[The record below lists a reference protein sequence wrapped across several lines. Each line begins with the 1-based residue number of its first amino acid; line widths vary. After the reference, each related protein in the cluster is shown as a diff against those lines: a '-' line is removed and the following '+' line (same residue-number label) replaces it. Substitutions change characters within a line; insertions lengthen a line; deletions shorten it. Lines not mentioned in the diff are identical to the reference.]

1 MWWLRFVSSLFL
13 IGIGAI
19 SAMPHALQAPGGLR
33 VIVQFRLDADL
44 CATAPGTEQCQQS
57 IARGR
62 EALQQELG
70 GTSYQVTRV
79 YDTIPFVA
87 LEVSPEALRLL
98 EGSKRVVGITP
109 DTLHAPQSMPSP
121 E

>member
-62 EALQQELG
+62 EALLQELG